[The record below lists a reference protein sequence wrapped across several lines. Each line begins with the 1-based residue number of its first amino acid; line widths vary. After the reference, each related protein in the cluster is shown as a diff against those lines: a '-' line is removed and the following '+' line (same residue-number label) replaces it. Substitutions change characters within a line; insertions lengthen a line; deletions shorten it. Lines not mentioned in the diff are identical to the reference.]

1 MNALTPQPITPD
13 VTHAFFLEVMAARVN
28 RLQEAEVRPVRLRGI
43 PVRPGNQKVYADGS
57 VYTGSLKDP
66 RTRVLVDARYPGAL
80 LDKIEW
86 GAEAVVVGTVVYRLD
101 PQGVIRPLLK
111 VDSVE
116 ALENGVRVATKGD
129 L

>member
-1 MNALTPQPITPD
+1 
-13 VTHAFFLEVMAARVN
+13 
-28 RLQEAEVRPVRLRGI
+28 
-43 PVRPGNQKVYADGS
+43 KVYAGGS

-129 L
+129 LLAQWPPAIARQKRNPPAALPGDRRSLLCSPGARR